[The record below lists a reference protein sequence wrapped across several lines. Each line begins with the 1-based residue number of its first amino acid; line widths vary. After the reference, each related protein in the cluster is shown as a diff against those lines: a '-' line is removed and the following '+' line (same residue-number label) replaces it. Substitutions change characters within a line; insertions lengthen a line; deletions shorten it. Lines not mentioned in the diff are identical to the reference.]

1 MQTVDARK
9 LVAMLVAAYPAWKPA
24 EETQRLYAGFLEQL
38 DYDSARE
45 VLREIIESPREFVPS
60 VGLIISKARERMRIA
75 ERDRRLAVPRKCKPG
90 EVRYDPKGRR
100 FVADANGDLR
110 FEESNEPKEDLN
122 STRRAS

>member
-1 MQTVDARK
+1 MQTVEALK
-9 LVAMLVAAYPAWKPA
+9 LVAMLVAAYPSWKPT

-38 DYDSARE
+38 DYDATRE
-45 VLREIIESPREFVPS
+45 VLREMIESPREFVPP
-60 VGLIISKARERMRIA
+60 VGLIMSRARERMRIA
-75 ERDRRLAVPRKCKPG
+75 ERDRQLAVPRKYKPG

-110 FEESNEPKEDLN
+110 FEQSDEPVEDLK